1 MATKQLPL
9 TPSMILGLKSACL
22 KQSAGILYGPVD
34 IKKST
39 SLIRRGLIK
48 SHLVIKDDKN
58 ETSWQVTS
66 MAIEMLRDL
75 GIVDKC

>member
-1 MATKQLPL
+1 MVTKQLPL

-22 KQSAGILYGPVD
+22 KQSSGILYGPID

-48 SHLVIKDDKN
+48 SNVTNKDDKN

-66 MAIEMLRDL
+66 IAMQMLRDL
-75 GIVDKC
+75 GILDKC